1 MPLGKYELKRKKDE
15 WGGCEVRRKKEEKN
29 QKRKTLNAQ
38 RPTSNIEHRTPND
51 PGRGQ
56 RPTATGFLFP
66 TLISSTAVEQESAER
81 GVPCAS
87 QGEHGGQ
94 CYEAASATGAEP

>member
-38 RPTSNIEHRTPND
+38 RATSN
-51 PGRGQ
+51 
-56 RPTATGFLFP
+56 
-66 TLISSTAVEQESAER
+66 AE
-81 GVPCAS
+81 
-87 QGEHGGQ
+87 
-94 CYEAASATGAEP
+94 

>member
-1 MPLGKYELKRKKDE
+1 MGRMRSKEEEGRKKSE
-15 WGGCEVRRKKEEKN
+15 AE
-29 QKRKTLNAQ
+29 NAQ

-87 QGEHGGQ
+87 QGKHGGQ

>member
-1 MPLGKYELKRKKDE
+1 MAGARGKYE
-15 WGGCEVRRKKEEKN
+15 GRRIRLRSPSARQVIERCGACGHFYSE
-29 QKRKTLNAQ
+29 
-38 RPTSNIEHRTPND
+38 RPRST
-51 PGRGQ
+51 
-56 RPTATGFLFP
+56 TAATVFLFP

-81 GVPCAS
+81 GVPCGP